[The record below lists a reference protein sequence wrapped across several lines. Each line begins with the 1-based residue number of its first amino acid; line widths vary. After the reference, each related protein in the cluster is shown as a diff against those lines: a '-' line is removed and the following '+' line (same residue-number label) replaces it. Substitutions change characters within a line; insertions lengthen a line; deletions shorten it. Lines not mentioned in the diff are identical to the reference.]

1 MSIEKDIYYIYI
13 LRCTDNSLYTGITN
27 NLNNRMKQHFS
38 KNKVGAKYTKSHNA
52 LKLEASWKCRNKSL
66 ALKLEYQLKTLTKKQ
81 KEELI
86 HTRRIN
92 LYLKNKVDSRFY
104 RNVSLKDF
112 VDEKYIANN
121 EK

>member
-38 KNKVGAKYTKSHNA
+38 KNKVRAKYTKSHNA

-104 RNVSLKDF
+104 RNVSLKDS